1 MKHTMKKTSLYKF
14 SITLFALVLICA
26 LNSDAQPVY
35 DYKKSADRFYAE
47 GDYYSAA
54 ENYEKA
60 LDAKS
65 KGGTTEPYTVQKKG
79 AKQKAATK
87 REEIVYRIAES
98 YRFINNYSK
107 AEKWYAEA
115 SGFSKAEYPL
125 AKYWYGVSLRA
136 NAKFAEAEKAL
147 QEFINGY
154 TANDEYKKQAQLE
167 LADVKFIQQQMA
179 RKDLDLYKV
188 NSVSVNAI
196 GADYAAAWNNNGLVF
211 TSTRADSTAIK
222 GKRKNPHVNNL
233 YWAQSTDGVFA
244 AAQKITI
251 PVNDDMEQGVA
262 SFTPSGDKMYFTRW
276 TKKDGKNLA
285 SIYMSEMKD
294 GAWSAPSLVAGKVN
308 AEGYSSQQPYVTSDG
323 KYLLFA
329 SDRPGGSGKFDL
341 YYATLRSNG
350 EAGAVSNFGNSI
362 NTAEDDQSPFYH
374 QSTQTLV
381 FATKGR
387 VGMGG
392 YDLFE
397 SKGVIGNAFAA
408 PQNLGYPVNS
418 IKDDIYFFAKG
429 NDKLL
434 QEAFISSDR
443 SSECCLQLFT
453 VNKIYKK
460 YVSGIVTDCK
470 TEQPLAAAKVQVND
484 GNGKA
489 LFTLS
494 TDNAGAYRF
503 ELNNLPAMQLN
514 ASKQD
519 YKDGSLSLQ
528 QPPANADSVTNATI
542 CLSPIE
548 KEPEPQPEPQPEEK
562 KDLKAY
568 FDFAKYDLR
577 PETGVLLDT
586 LVALMKREPKLG
598 IEIYGYTD
606 KKGTEN
612 YNDNLS
618 KLRADACKAYL
629 VKQGINASRL
639 KVFAKGECCQE
650 MEEVKADGSDDPDA
664 RQMNRRVEFKIV
676 LLYL

>member
-1 MKHTMKKTSLYKF
+1 MKMTSQYKLAATF
-14 SITLFALVLICA
+14 FTAAFICTLVC
-26 LNSDAQPVY
+26 SAQPVY
-35 DYKKSADRFYAE
+35 DYKRSADRFYAA

-54 ENYEKA
+54 EYYEKS

-65 KGGTTEPYTVQKKG
+65 KSGTTEPYTVQKKG
-79 AKQKAATK
+79 AKKKAANN
-87 REEIVYRIAES
+87 RQEIVYRIAES

-115 SGFSKAEYPL
+115 SGFNKAEYPL
-125 AKYWYGVSLRA
+125 AAYWYGVSLRA
-136 NAKFAEAEKAL
+136 NGKFPEAEKSL
-147 QEFINGY
+147 QGFINAY
-154 TANDEYKKQAQLE
+154 TPNDEYKKQAQLE
-167 LADVKFIQQQMA
+167 LADVRFIQQQLA

-188 NSVSVNAI
+188 AGVNVNGE
-196 GADYAAAWNNNGLVF
+196 GADYAASWNNNGLVF
-211 TSTRADSTAIK
+211 TSTRADSTAVK
-222 GKRKNPHVNNL
+222 GKNKNPHVNNL
-233 YWAQSTDGVFA
+233 YWAQSTDGVFS

-251 PVNDDMEQGVA
+251 PVADDMEQGVA
-262 SFTPSGDKMYFTRW
+262 AFTPSGDKMFFTRW

-285 SIYMSEMKD
+285 AIYVSEMKN
-294 GAWSAPSLVAGKVN
+294 GSWSAPVPATGKLN
-308 AEGYSSQQPYVTSDG
+308 AEGYSSQQPYVTADG

-341 YYATLRSNG
+341 YYASLRSNG
-350 EAGAVSNFGNSI
+350 EAGAVNNFGNSI
-362 NTAEDDQSPFYH
+362 NTPEDDQSPFYH
-374 QSTQTLV
+374 QPAQTLV

-397 SKGVIGNAFAA
+397 SKGAIGGSFEA
-408 PQNLGYPVNS
+408 PKNLGYPVNS
-418 IKDDIYFFAKG
+418 IKDDNYFFSRS

-434 QEAFISSDR
+434 QDAFISSDR
-443 SSECCLQLFT
+443 SSECCLQLFA
-453 VNKIYKK
+453 VNKVYKK

-470 TEQPLAAAKVQVND
+470 TTLPVAAAKVQVND
-484 GNGKA
+484 NNGRS

-494 TDNAGAYRF
+494 TDNAGAYRIEVIGF
-503 ELNNLPAMQLN
+503 QAMQFT
-514 ASKQD
+514 ASKQE
-519 YKDGSLSLQ
+519 YNDGNLNVA
-528 QPPANADSVTNATI
+528 QPSGNADTLMNPAI

-548 KEPEPQPEPQPEEK
+548 KTPEPEPEPQPEEK

-577 PETGVLLDT
+577 PETGMLLDT

-629 VKQGINASRL
+629 VKNGIPASRL
-639 KVFAKGECCQE
+639 KVFAKGECC
-650 MEEVKADGSDDPDA
+650 EEAAETKPDGSDDPQA
-664 RQMNRRVEFKIV
+664 RQINRRVEFKIV